1 MILSKTNIAGYRNWS
16 IISWL
21 WFIAG
26 NIGNIG
32 TTFQILESELEFI
45 DKLNNKE
52 KNLDKQK
59 DIFYEGIL
67 SGPGWKDDFK

>member
-16 IISWL
+16 MISWL
-21 WFIAG
+21 WFIALWKYW
-26 NIGNIG
+26 NNLAN
-32 TTFQILESELEFI
+32 TRNELEFI

-59 DIFYEGIL
+59 DIFDEGIL